1 LTLPFSET
9 WPSLTGGGLIHPSF
23 FAVSCVAKRPSTRS
37 FNPLNSVLAEGE
49 ADVCCCGIRCRSS
62 RTPGSPAPVGC
73 CRYYRSAQPAP
84 THPGSALPRFPAQG
98 SLGLPVAQYSSAR
111 SCRYPPSTRA
121 ILIAAGSRR
130 SYRCRRL
137 RPGRLLAGFLR
148 VLVTHCLLCEKRRVD
163 LLQVTERRSSQPPW
177 PPPVLVPSSAHWNPV
192 RGPRFSSPELCRQEF
207 FYGKL
212 LAAGSHG

>member
-23 FAVSCVAKRPSTRS
+23 FAVSCVAKRPSFCT

-49 ADVCCCGIRCRSS
+49 ADVCCCGIWCRTS
-62 RTPGSPAPVGC
+62 RAPGSPAPVGC
-73 CRYYRSAQPAP
+73 CRYYRSAQLAP
-84 THPGSALPRFPAQG
+84 THPGSASPRFPAQG

-137 RPGRLLAGFLR
+137 RPGRLAGFLR
-148 VLVTHCLLCEKRRVD
+148 VLVTHCLFV
-163 LLQVTERRSSQPPW
+163 
-177 PPPVLVPSSAHWNPV
+177 
-192 RGPRFSSPELCRQEF
+192 
-207 FYGKL
+207 
-212 LAAGSHG
+212 